1 MCYSYLQVI
10 SHYYYIATDEVCEF
24 FVFQGEGQ
32 GKKQIVECQW
42 YPLLHAYLY
51 K

>member
-1 MCYSYLQVI
+1 VN
-10 SHYYYIATDEVCEF
+10 F
-24 FVFQGEGQ
+24 FVFQGEGH
-32 GKKQIVECQW
+32 GKKQTVECQW